1 VRLQGRRGRSLSTG
15 GSVPRE
21 ASPAARYSRRMTGRY
36 DAASRA
42 NVPPFHVMDLLAAS
56 AQRQRTHGDSLNLL
70 AGQPSTGAPG
80 PVRDEA
86 VRLLQSGAPLGYTPA
101 TGILELRVAIAAH
114 HKRAHGVDVDPDEV
128 VVTTGSSGGFL
139 LAFLAAFEVGDRVA
153 MARPG
158 YPCYRNVLTA
168 LGCEV
173 VEIPTGRATRFQP
186 TVEQVAR
193 LHAEVG
199 LRGLV
204 LASPANPTG
213 TMLLPDE
220 LAALATWCEVNG
232 VQLISDEIYHGI
244 EYAPL
249 EGGAPLSRSA
259 WETSRSAVVFSSF
272 SKYFSMTGWRI
283 GWMLAPAHLRR
294 AVDVLTGNFTI
305 CPPVLAQHACLAAF
319 DDASYAELDGHVRR
333 YAENRRLL
341 LDGLPRLGIT
351 DLAPADGAFYV
362 YADVGHLTDDT
373 MAFAHDLLARTGV
386 AVAPGVDFDT
396 VDGGRFVRL
405 SFAGPGHEIEL
416 ALERLSTALPH

>member
-1 VRLQGRRGRSLSTG
+1 
-15 GSVPRE
+15 
-21 ASPAARYSRRMTGRY
+21 MTRFEV
-36 DAASRA
+36 ASRA
-42 NVPPFHVMDLLAAS
+42 NVPPFHVMDLLAA
-56 AQRQRTHGDSLNLL
+56 AAERERTHGDSLNLL

-86 VRLLQSGAPLGYTPA
+86 IRLLQSGDPLGYTPA
-101 TGILELRVAIAAH
+101 TGILELRQAIAGH
-114 HKRAHGVDVDPDEV
+114 HKRAHGVEVDPDEV

-158 YPCYRNVLTA
+158 YPCYRNVLSA

-173 VEIPTGRATRFQP
+173 VEIPTGPATRFQP
-186 TVEQVAR
+186 TVDQVASIPD
-193 LHAEVG
+193 LK
-199 LRGLV
+199 GLV

-213 TMLLPDE
+213 TMLLPSE
-220 LAALATWCEVNG
+220 LAALAAWCEENG

-249 EGGAPLSRSA
+249 DGGAPMSRSA
-259 WETSRSAVVFSSF
+259 WETSREAVVFSSF

-305 CPPVLAQHACLAAF
+305 CPPVLAQRACLAAF
-319 DDASYAELDGHVRR
+319 DDASYDELDRHVRR
-333 YAENRRLL
+333 YAHNRRLL

-351 DLAPADGAFYV
+351 ELAPADGAFYV

-396 VDGGRFVRL
+396 VDGHRFVRL
-405 SFAGPGHEIEL
+405 SFAGPGSDIER
-416 ALERLSTALPH
+416 ALDRLSTALPN

>member
-1 VRLQGRRGRSLSTG
+1 MNRF
-15 GSVPRE
+15 E
-21 ASPAARYSRRMTGRY
+21 
-36 DAASRA
+36 AASRA

-56 AQRQRTHGDSLNLL
+56 AERQRTHGDTLNLL
-70 AGQPSTGAPG
+70 AGQPSTGAPV
-80 PVRDEA
+80 PVLEEA
-86 VRLLQSGAPLGYTPA
+86 VRLLRSGEALGYTPA
-101 TGILELRVAIAAH
+101 TGILELREAIAGH
-114 HKRAHGVDVDPDEV
+114 HRRTHGIEVDPDEV

-139 LAFLAAFEVGDRVA
+139 LAFLAAFEAGDRVA

-173 VEIPTGRATRFQP
+173 VEIPTGPATRFQP

-193 LHAEVG
+193 IPDVK
-199 LRGLV
+199 GLV

-213 TMLLPDE
+213 TMLLPAE
-220 LAALATWCEVNG
+220 LADLAAWCDENR

-249 EGGAPLSRSA
+249 DGGAPMSRSA
-259 WETSRSAVVFSSF
+259 WETSRRAVVFSSF

-305 CPPVLAQHACLAAF
+305 CPPVLAQHASLAAF
-319 DDASYAELDGHVRR
+319 QDASYAELDSHVRR
-333 YAENRRLL
+333 YAHNRKLL
-341 LDGLPRLGIT
+341 LEGLPRLGIT
-351 DLAPADGAFYV
+351 ELAPADGAFYV
-362 YADVGHLTDDT
+362 YADVGHLTDDSMT
-373 MAFAHDLLARTGV
+373 FAHDLLARTGV

-396 VDGGRFVRL
+396 VDGNRFVRL
-405 SFAGPGHEIEL
+405 SFAGPGSDIQRALDRL
-416 ALERLSTALPH
+416 AGAL